1 MRFSESD
8 EPSTNAMQRE
18 TAMINTASTTVF
30 GPRMESQIDGFS
42 VGDLKWRAWNGLVAD
57 LWDVECA
64 DGARGDYLAPDPRLF
79 VPLAVEGQG
88 IFVLG
93 DGHRQQQFDG
103 SSGSVASYIPAGH
116 ATRGEATGC
125 LRLRHL
131 DLHMSEAGVVRRFGR
146 SLSRQRMEEPRLSL
160 RDARVT
166 TLAGLM
172 ADALGACDPCHDLYL
187 DGLANALLAILFDI
201 RPEEERRRPAL
212 SRAQLRLALDH
223 IDAHCLEPLRLAD
236 LARLVG
242 VSETYFSHAFKAAT
256 GVPPHR
262 FVMQERVRKAQV
274 MIQTSKS
281 SIGGIAAE
289 CGFSDQAHFSRVFR
303 QVTGVTPAL
312 WKRENPL
319 AK

>member
-1 MRFSESD
+1 M
-8 EPSTNAMQRE
+8 
-18 TAMINTASTTVF
+18 TAITSTTQF
-30 GPRMESQIDGFS
+30 GPRMESRITGFS
-42 VGDLKWRAWNGLVAD
+42 VENLKWRAWAGLVAD
-57 LWDVECA
+57 LWDVECT

-79 VPLAVEGQG
+79 VPLAAQG
-88 IFVLG
+88 DGTFVLR
-93 DGHRQQQFDG
+93 DEHRQQRYDG
-103 SSGSVASYIPAGH
+103 SVENMASYIPAGH
-116 ATRGEATGC
+116 PTHGEATGH
-125 LRLRHL
+125 LRLRHF
-131 DLHMSEAGVVRRFGR
+131 DLHMSEAGLVRRFGR
-146 SLSRQRMEEPRLSL
+146 ALSRQQMEEPRLSL
-160 RDARVT
+160 SDMRIGVLTR
-166 TLAGLM
+166 LL
-172 ADALGACDPCHDLYL
+172 ADALETDDSCHDLYL
-187 DGLANALLAILFDI
+187 DGLANALLAVLFDI

-236 LARLVG
+236 LAGLVG

-262 FVMQERVRKAQV
+262 FVMQERVRKAQA
-274 MIQTSKS
+274 MIQTSRS

-312 WKRENPL
+312 WKRENPI